1 MKHSFKRNHFS
12 LLIRHVIF
20 LTAQI
25 LLGHQYLWNDIL
37 DGTFSNVN
45 QSIIK
50 CSLIFTFFFYPILHL
65 LHKATVNVNCY
76 IIYCYSGWG
85 ERLVNIF
92 SLYQNIPDVL
102 SFDDHDDDSIGC
114 VHGIRVLSLA
124 WLVLGNSFLYA
135 ALSITSAPV
144 TGKSW
149 NLFWI

>member
-1 MKHSFKRNHFS
+1 MFYTIYVF
-12 LLIRHVIF
+12 LLSDSP
-20 LTAQI
+20 LAPQGYSK
-25 LLGHQYLWNDIL
+25 L
-37 DGTFSNVN
+37 
-45 QSIIK
+45 K
-50 CSLIFTFFFYPILHL
+50 LIY
-65 LHKATVNVNCY
+65 
-76 IIYCYSGWG
+76 IYCYSGWG